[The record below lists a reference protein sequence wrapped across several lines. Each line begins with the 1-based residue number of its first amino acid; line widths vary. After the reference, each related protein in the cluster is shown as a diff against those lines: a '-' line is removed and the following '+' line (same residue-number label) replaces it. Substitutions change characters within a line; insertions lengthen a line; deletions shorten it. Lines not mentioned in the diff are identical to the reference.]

1 MSLLTPSLLVDRLT
15 HHAAGMYGGEAVTQ
29 LEHALQCAT
38 LAQEDG
44 AEDTLISAALL
55 HDFGHLI
62 DGVDDR
68 RQPHERLAAF
78 ALRDLFDAA
87 VTEPIRLHVDA
98 KRYLCAVDAR
108 YAANLSDASRRSLAW
123 QGGPFS
129 AQDAAGFIMQSHAGN
144 AIRLRRWDDAAKVPG
159 MATQPL
165 SAFIPLLHATMRST
179 RKPVLQA

>member
-1 MSLLTPSLLVDRLT
+1 MAVLTPSLLVDRLT

-38 LAQEDG
+38 LAREDG
-44 AEDTLISAALL
+44 ADDNLVCAALL

-68 RQPHERLAAF
+68 SQPHERLAAF
-78 ALRDLFDAA
+78 ALRELYDVT

-108 YAANLSDASRRSLAW
+108 YAASLSDASRRSLAW

-129 AQDAAGFIMQSHAGN
+129 AQDAAGFIQQAHAGD

-159 MATQPL
+159 MTTLPL
-165 SAFIPLLHATMRST
+165 SAFIPLVHATMRSVH
-179 RKPVLQA
+179 KPALQA

>member
-1 MSLLTPSLLVDRLT
+1 MHLLTPSLLVERLS

-29 LEHALQCAT
+29 LEHALQCAA
-38 LAQEDG
+38 LAREDG
-44 AEDTLISAALL
+44 ADDALVCAALL

-68 RQPHERLAAF
+68 SQLHERLAAF
-78 ALRDLFDAA
+78 ALRGLFDAV

-108 YAANLSDASRRSLAW
+108 YASGLSDASRRSLAW
-123 QGGPFS
+123 HGGPFS
-129 AQDAAGFIMQSHAGN
+129 AQDAAAFILQAHAGD

-159 MATQPL
+159 MATPPL
-165 SAFIPLLHATMRST
+165 SAFIPLLQATMRSM
-179 RKPVLQA
+179 RKPALQE